1 MTLRLTIPLFLLQA
15 LACQELRGQAPE
27 PPPAPPAVNSPPA
40 VNPPPVAADPP
51 ALTATRAGFLRQVMT
66 ESQLLTEQYE
76 RALAKAES
84 EVAAIG
90 DYEEARAIS
99 QRRQQLRALYAGTAS
114 SLFTALPLAK
124 ARLMGATQAAGEMLT
139 GWRSASSGAE
149 WQNFRLVPGTYH
161 LEFEANMS
169 DAPVAGSIYASS
181 KFQPQQSAAFQF
193 GEMPLTGGFSENRL
207 NFEISRSPDET
218 TFTPVRVGPL
228 NLARTQL
235 TLSLTCAA
243 GYPANIIRIRNLRL
257 VPVTEEA
264 AATTAATPPSNGSA
278 SLQQT
283 ATALKTALEAAK
295 AATIATYM
303 ADLQKLAAT
312 KPALKDQV
320 QAETRRLQ
328 RLADQKTG
336 ATGIRAIATAAG
348 SLDGFDDISD
358 AFLADEEP
366 LSGERFKVIT
376 GGQTLNVRLLWISCA
391 QGEEANDRL
400 KAFARYFKLTEEDAV
415 AMGERARDFTSGYL
429 RGKPLRLL
437 VRPDRDKDG
446 TVAALLFLPDVG
458 LYQNVLVDK
467 GLAAILPPPRDAKR
481 NATEKALIAT
491 LHARENAARNSNPPS
506 GAWGLSAA
514 EAGGKKP

>member
-1 MTLRLTIPLFLLQA
+1 ML
-15 LACQELRGQAPE
+15 
-27 PPPAPPAVNSPPA
+27 
-40 VNPPPVAADPP
+40 
-51 ALTATRAGFLRQVMT
+51 

-84 EVAAIG
+84 EVAAAG

-99 QRRQQLRALYAGTAS
+99 LRRQQLRALYAGTAS
-114 SLFTALPLAK
+114 SLSTPLPLVQ
-124 ARLMGATQAAGEMLT
+124 ARLMGASQAAGEMLT
-139 GWRSASSGAE
+139 GWRSAGSGAE
-149 WQNFRLVPGTYH
+149 WQNFRLVPGSYH

-193 GEMPLTGGFSENRL
+193 SEMTLLGASSENRA

-218 TFTPVRVGPL
+218 TFTPMRVGPL
-228 NLARTQL
+228 KLARTPL
-235 TLSLTCAA
+235 TLGLTCSA
-243 GYPANIIRIRNLRL
+243 GYPANIIRFRNLRL
-257 VPVTEEA
+257 VPVTETA
-264 AATTAATPPSNGSA
+264 PPPATAPTNGSA
-278 SLQQT
+278 TLQQT
-283 ATALKTALEAAK
+283 AATLKTALEAAK
-295 AATIATYM
+295 TSTISAYE
-303 ADLQKLAAT
+303 AELQKLASS

-336 ATGIRAIATAAG
+336 PTGIRAIATAAG
-348 SLDGFDDISD
+348 SLDGFEDISE

-366 LSGERFKVIT
+366 LSGERFQVT
-376 GGQTLNVRLLWISCA
+376 AEGRTLNVRLLWVNCA
-391 QGEEANDRL
+391 PPENGDKRIDSY
-400 KAFARYFKLTEEDAV
+400 ARYFKVTEEDAV

-446 TVAALLFLPDVG
+446 TVAALVFLPDVG

-467 GLAAILPPPRDAKR
+467 GLAAIVPPPRDAKR

-491 LHARENAARNSNPPS
+491 LHMRENAARNRQPPP
-506 GAWGLSAA
+506 GAWGLSTA
-514 EAGGKKP
+514 ENGGQKP

>member
-1 MTLRLTIPLFLLQA
+1 MNLRATVPLLLLQA
-15 LACQELRGQAPE
+15 VACLELRGQTPNPGPDA
-27 PPPAPPAVNSPPA
+27 PPPALP
-40 VNPPPVAADPP
+40 DPLP
-51 ALTATRAGFLRQVMT
+51 LATTRAGFLRQVMS

-76 RALAKAES
+76 RALAKAEA
-84 EVAAIG
+84 EVAATG

-114 SLFTALPLAK
+114 SLSTAMPLAQ
-124 ARLMGATQAAGEMLT
+124 ARLMGATQSAGEMLT
-139 GWRSASSGAE
+139 GWRSAGSGAE
-149 WQNFRLVPGTYH
+149 WQNFRLVPGSYH

-193 GEMPLTGGFSENRL
+193 GEMTLLEAATENRL
-207 NFEISRSPDET
+207 SFEIARSPDET

-228 NLARTQL
+228 NLARTPL
-235 TLSLTCAA
+235 TLSLTCTA

-264 AATTAATPPSNGSA
+264 ATTLAAPSNSSA
-278 SLQQT
+278 TLQQT
-283 ATALKTALEAAK
+283 AATLKTALDAAK
-295 AATIATYM
+295 ATTISTYKI
-303 ADLQKLAAT
+303 DLDKLAAS

-320 QAETRRLQ
+320 QAEKRRIQ
-328 RLADQKTG
+328 RQADQKTG
-336 ATGIRAIATAAG
+336 PSGIRAVATAAG
-348 SLDGFDDISD
+348 SLDGFEDISD
-358 AFLADEEP
+358 AFLAEEEP
-366 LSGERFKVIT
+366 LSGERFKVIAE
-376 GGQTLNVRLLWISCA
+376 GQTFNVRLLWVKCA
-391 QGEEANDRL
+391 RAEDGDERI
-400 KAFARYFKLTEEDAV
+400 KSFARYFKLTEEDAV
-415 AMGERARDFTSGYL
+415 AMGARARDFTNGYL

-446 TVAALLFLPDVG
+446 TVAALVFLPDVG

-467 GLAAILPPPRDAKR
+467 GLASIMQPPRDAKR
-481 NATEKALIAT
+481 NATEKALITT
-491 LHARENAARNSNPPS
+491 LQARENAARNRNPAP

>member
-1 MTLRLTIPLFLLQA
+1 MNLRVIIPFLLLQA
-15 LACQELRGQAPE
+15 FAGLESHGQAPNPPQPVPAPLAG
-27 PPPAPPAVNSPPA
+27 PPPI
-40 VNPPPVAADPP
+40 AADPP
-51 ALTATRAGFLRQVMT
+51 ALATTRAGFLRQVMT
-66 ESQLLTEQYE
+66 ESQVLTEQYE
-76 RALAKAES
+76 RALAKTES
-84 EVAAIG
+84 EVAATG
-90 DYEEARAIS
+90 DYEEARAMS

-114 SLFTALPLAK
+114 SLYTPMPLAQ

-139 GWRSASSGAE
+139 NWRSASSGAE
-149 WQNFRLVPGTYH
+149 WQNFRLVPGAYH

-193 GEMPLTGGFSENRL
+193 GEMTLLGGDSENRIH
-207 NFEISRSPDET
+207 FEIARSPDET

-228 NLARTQL
+228 NLARTPL

-264 AATTAATPPSNGSA
+264 ATTAAAASNGSSA
-278 SLQQT
+278 LQQT
-283 ATALKTALEAAK
+283 AAALKTALDAAK
-295 AATIATYM
+295 VATIATYK
-303 ADLQKLAAT
+303 AELQKLATA

-336 ATGIRAIATAAG
+336 PSGIRAIATAAG
-348 SLDGFDDISD
+348 SLDGFEDISD

-366 LSGERFKVIT
+366 LSGERFKIIAE
-376 GGQTLNVRLLWISCA
+376 GQTLNVRLLWVNCA
-391 QGEEANDRL
+391 PTEEGDDRIKSL
-400 KAFARYFKLTEEDAV
+400 ARYFNITEEDAL
-415 AMGERARDFTSGYL
+415 AMGARARDFTSGYL

-446 TVAALLFLPDVG
+446 TVAALVFLPDVG
-458 LYQNVLVDK
+458 LYQNVLVNM
-467 GLAAILPPPRDAKR
+467 GLAAILPPPRDSKR

-491 LHARENAARNSNPPS
+491 LHARENAARNTTPPP

-514 EAGGKKP
+514 EAGGRKP